1 MSRIKELDEI
11 LEIIWGTPKPKPKKK
26 RPRDKKGRYTKRRA
40 K

>member
-1 MSRIKELDEI
+1 MKKVFDSL

-26 RPRDKKGRYTKRRA
+26 RPRDKKGRYTKRRT